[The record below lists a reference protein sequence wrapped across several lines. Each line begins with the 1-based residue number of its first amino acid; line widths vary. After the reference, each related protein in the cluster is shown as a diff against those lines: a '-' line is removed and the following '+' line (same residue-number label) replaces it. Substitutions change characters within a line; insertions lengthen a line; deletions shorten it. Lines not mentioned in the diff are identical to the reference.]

1 MRRVDRGGQT
11 LCSRALVDGSGT
23 MVRTTLLRL
32 ATSAV
37 SGGALIVGIAGLA
50 GGQAD
55 PPGNNGTIKI
65 DGVDFDDHPN
75 NEPHVGC
82 VFQVD
87 FYGYDAG
94 DPPESL
100 TATVTFQGIQPT
112 GGGVLLTDEVVIGE
126 DAAGGGTDLDAA
138 VTYDLTEELA
148 GVTPHPEQGWH
159 VRLTVNA
166 EGSQGADT
174 KHKVFWVEECGA
186 PPTSS
191 TTSTTSTTT
200 TTTGSTTTT
209 TGSTTTTTEPGS
221 STTTEPGSTTT
232 TTEPGSSTSTTT
244 EPGSTTTTTEPG
256 STTTTAAPGSQP
268 GPAGPTAPGAPPAG
282 PTDRTGEL
290 ARTGTHTASLASLAF
305 GLVGLGVLALV
316 EQRRVRPKH
325 MARARGA

>member
-221 STTTEPGSTTT
+221 TTT
-232 TTEPGSSTSTTT
+232 TTEPGSSTS
-244 EPGSTTTTTEPG
+244 TTEPG